1 MYPTFFFGNF
11 CSSSSSGFILE
22 FSSECK
28 KLRMEMNSAPSYTA
42 LCDFCTAFNDD
53 DEAVVADD
61 VIADDVIDGGDNAH
75 DESG

>member
-1 MYPTFFFGNF
+1 
-11 CSSSSSGFILE
+11 
-22 FSSECK
+22 
-28 KLRMEMNSAPSYTA
+28 MNSAPSYTA
-42 LCDFCTAFNDD
+42 LCDFCTAFNDDDDD